1 MEQRSRFHG
10 YAYDGIWAL
19 ALALH
24 NASNFY
30 KGGSA
35 KNKKYFLS
43 TFRYHDVFWE
53 NAILESLEATS
64 FMGVTV
70 RKSKAASANQK
81 ISELLYCRALFDSK
95 IMVARVQ
102 F

>member
-24 NASNFY
+24 NATNY
-30 KGGSA
+30 YRGGP
-35 KNKKYFLS
+35 KEKYFLS
-43 TFRYHDVFWE
+43 TFQYHDVLWE
-53 NAILESLEATS
+53 EALLESLAATS

-70 RKSKAASANQK
+70 RF
-81 ISELLYCRALFDSK
+81 L
-95 IMVARVQ
+95 V
-102 F
+102 